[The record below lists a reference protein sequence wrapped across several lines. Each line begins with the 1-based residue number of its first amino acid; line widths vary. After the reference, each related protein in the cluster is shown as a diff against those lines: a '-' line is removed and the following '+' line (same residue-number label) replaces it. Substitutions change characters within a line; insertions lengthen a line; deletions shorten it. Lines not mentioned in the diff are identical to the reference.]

1 MDQTLQDETKQPPPP
16 PSTETYSTLTTTSN
30 EYLSTHLIVPY
41 FINAQGEIKRPEHL
55 IAWWSRIFSFYVP
68 DDKDRIK
75 LRSLCRLFRDALK
88 PPPLHTTFPHSNY
101 PTLNG
106 LINKLNE
113 MYATLPAIVWE
124 VLSTVQGTWSV
135 GMKCQALCQ
144 AKYPWSGTIQKVNE
158 DGTFDV
164 VFDDHR
170 IRTRKNLPLNE
181 IQSPNV
187 SRSCQGSCFIIGY
200 LFPCVVTLTLLLFFS
215 DLYFLSLLSFLF
227 FLFTYIICRRKACW
241 QEKKRTKK
249 RVSNLF

>member
-16 PSTETYSTLTTTSN
+16 PSTQATPTTTTTSN
-30 EYLSTHLIVPY
+30 NYLSTHLIVPY
-41 FINAQGEIKRPEHL
+41 FITPNGTIKRPEHL

-88 PPPLHTTFPHSNY
+88 PPPRWTTFPHSNY

-124 VLSTVQGTWSV
+124 VSTVQGTWSV
-135 GMKCQALCQ
+135 GMKCQAYCQ

-170 IRTRKNLPLNE
+170 VGTRKNLPSNE

-200 LFPCVVTLTLLLFFS
+200 LFPCVVRSHFFFS
-215 DLYFLSLLSFLF
+215 FLLIYIFFLF
-227 FLFTYIICRRKACW
+227 FLFSS
-241 QEKKRTKK
+241 
-249 RVSNLF
+249 VSSLIHNI